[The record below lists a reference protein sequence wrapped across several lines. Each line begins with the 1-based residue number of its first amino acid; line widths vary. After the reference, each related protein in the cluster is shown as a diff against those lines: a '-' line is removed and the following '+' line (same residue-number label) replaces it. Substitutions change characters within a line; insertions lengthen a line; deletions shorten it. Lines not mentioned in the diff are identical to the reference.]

1 MAEFTKTE
9 LEKIL
14 IDTQEHLAET
24 KRLGPGYYGIR
35 GRYDYAVESD
45 ERYIEKL
52 RKQITEYDQAAL
64 NENQQ
69 IVLEWLKEAHKIG
82 WHVLELF
89 DTLLNRN
96 YIGFD
101 EKEHSKMDKIRTAIL
116 ALNEAEMFQVLA
128 AFAEWGLSI
137 EKGDQNT

>member
-24 KRLGPGYYGIR
+24 KRLGPGYYRIR
-35 GRYDYAVESD
+35 ERYDYAVEAD

-52 RKQITEYDQAAL
+52 KRQIAEYDQDKL

-69 IVLEWLKEAHKIG
+69 IVLEWVKEAHQIG

-101 EKEHSKMDKIRTAIL
+101 EKEYSKMDKIRTAIL
-116 ALNEAEMFQVLA
+116 ALSEAEMFQLLA
-128 AFAEWGLSI
+128 AFAEWGVSI
-137 EKGDQNT
+137 EKGD